1 MAAQD
6 SERDADFRE
15 DSRDT
20 EELEPPA
27 ACVVTVE
34 VTPGRIAP
42 LTEPAEPE
50 TEELEDDAEE
60 EDTSP
65 PEVDAGAELTLIGI
79 VECLPA
85 RDLRQLPLLIQ
96 DEDGSPLG
104 EAEIANFDGEINF
117 TGELVLTAPLE
128 PGDHTWLAVLPA
140 HTADGLDYDEVVTP
154 FQFVVK
160 RHATSILVWDVP
172 TAIVAGESFRFK
184 LGVKC
189 SSQCEPIGWTFAV
202 STENGEPVATGTLSD
217 EPWPGTAALY
227 YAQVEATAPMAEGV
241 HDWTVTAPGPNMDI
255 AHEQQTA
262 RFGVRS
268 VRQPECVISVE
279 AIDKATQAPVKG
291 AKVVV
296 HPYRVFT
303 DADGHAEVRV
313 PKGTYRI
320 FVSGPRHVPY
330 RADSQVKADTSI
342 RAELIVDRGPTA
354 AELWA

>member
-15 DSRDT
+15 DSGDT
-20 EELEPPA
+20 EELEPQA
-27 ACVVTVE
+27 ACIVTVD
-34 VTPGRIAP
+34 VTPGRITP
-42 LTEPAEPE
+42 FTEPAEPE
-50 TEELEDDAEE
+50 TQELEADSGDEDAG
-60 EDTSP
+60 P
-65 PEVDAGAELTLIGI
+65 AEVDAGAELTLIGI
-79 VECLPA
+79 VECLPV
-85 RDLRQLPLLIQ
+85 RDLTQLSLLIQ
-96 DEDGSPLG
+96 NEGGSLVG
-104 EAEIANFDGEINF
+104 EAEISDFDGEINF
-117 TGELVLTAPLE
+117 TDELVLTAPLE
-128 PGDHTWLAVLPA
+128 PGEHTWLAVLPA
-140 HTADGLDYDEVVTP
+140 HTADGIDYAEVTTP
-154 FQFVVK
+154 FRLVVK
-160 RHATSILVWDVP
+160 AHATSILVWDVP
-172 TAIVAGESFRFK
+172 TAIVAGETFRFT

-189 SSQCEPIGWTFAV
+189 SSQCGPTGWTFAV
-202 STENGEPVATGTLSD
+202 SNEHGDAIATGTLGD

-227 YAQVEATAPMAEGV
+227 YAQVEASAPAAEGL
-241 HDWTVTAPGPNMDI
+241 HDWTVTAPGADTDI
-255 AHEQQTA
+255 PHEQQTA

-279 AIDKATQAPVKG
+279 AIDKATQAPIKG

-330 RADSQVKADTSI
+330 RADSQVAADTSI
-342 RAELIVDRGPTA
+342 RAELTVDRGPTA